1 MTCVALCHDGGMNSL
16 RRALTDLP
24 RTLVLAG
31 QGLRTWGP
39 RRVAVAPGVALAFGL
54 LLGLATV
61 LIPNP
66 VFTRE
71 IPPVW
76 WNYPVWIATSVL
88 SGMLVATYVREDVG
102 GAASPSVGSGE
113 FGDDDDNTPQA
124 RRSSRLGFVGA
135 FLAWFAVGCPVCNKL
150 ALLALGYSGA
160 ITWFA
165 PVQPF
170 LAILALVLTA
180 VALVIRLKGQIE
192 CALPAPRGSTGPG
205 TLVSPAP
212 SR

>member
-1 MTCVALCHDGGMNSL
+1 MSRIRRLVATVPRDLGL
-16 RRALTDLP
+16 AL
-24 RTLVLAG
+24 

-39 RRVAVAPGVALAFGL
+39 RRVAVAAGVALAFGL

-76 WNYPVWIATSVL
+76 WNYPVWILTSVL
-88 SGMLVATYVREDVG
+88 SGMLVATYVREDLPPG
-102 GAASPSVGSGE
+102 PTPSEGVTTSGV
-113 FGDDDDNTPQA
+113 DDDDNTQQA
-124 RRSSRLGFVGA
+124 RRSSRVGFVGA

-150 ALLALGYSGA
+150 ALLALGYAGA

-170 LAILALVLTA
+170 LGILALGLTA
-180 VALVIRLKGQIE
+180 VALVVRLRGQVA
-192 CALPAPRGSTGPG
+192 CPLPAARPVAVVR
-205 TLVSPAP
+205 
-212 SR
+212 